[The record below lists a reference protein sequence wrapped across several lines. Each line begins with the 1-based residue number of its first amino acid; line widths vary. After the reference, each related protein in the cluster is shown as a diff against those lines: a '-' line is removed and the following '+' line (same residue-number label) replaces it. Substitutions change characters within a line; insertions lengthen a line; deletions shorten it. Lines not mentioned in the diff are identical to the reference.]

1 MLLSFAVLIIS
12 NTSLYHALLLQNRQQ
27 IGGVRGVRGF
37 EALFEA
43 VEAIV
48 DLRFV
53 AAEEGGDGCGGEAGG
68 REHI

>member
-1 MLLSFAVLIIS
+1 MRGVR
-12 NTSLYHALLLQNRQQ
+12 LLLQYRQQ
-27 IGGVRGVRGF
+27 VGGVWGVGRL